1 MEAMHWEA
9 THWETR
15 QGEAMQGGA
24 RQGGA
29 RHDDARMFD
38 EIVMGL
44 AALEAKIGEINARP
58 MALLD
63 LSYAEAEL
71 KAKPAK
77 VRKRF
82 DRVRATKLS
91 A

>member
-1 MEAMHWEA
+1 MEATHGEA
-9 THWETR
+9 THWETMHV
-15 QGEAMQGGA
+15 EA

-44 AALEAKIGEINARP
+44 AALGAKIGEINARP
-58 MALLD
+58 MPLLD
-63 LSYAEAEL
+63 LDYAEAEL
-71 KAKPAK
+71 KAMPAK

>member
-1 MEAMHWEA
+1 MEARQEEA
-9 THWETR
+9 R
-15 QGEAMQGGA
+15 QGE
-24 RQGGA
+24 
-29 RHDDARMFD
+29 ARMFD

-44 AALEAKIGEINARP
+44 AALGAKIGEINARP
-58 MALLD
+58 MPFLD
-63 LSYAEAEL
+63 LNYAEAEL
-71 KAKPAK
+71 KARPAK

>member
-1 MEAMHWEA
+1 MEA
-9 THWETR
+9 TQWETMHV
-15 QGEAMQGGA
+15 E
-24 RQGGA
+24 A

-44 AALEAKIGEINARP
+44 AALGAKIGEINARP
-58 MALLD
+58 MPFLD
-63 LSYAEAEL
+63 LNYAEAEL
-71 KAKPAK
+71 KARPAK

>member
-1 MEAMHWEA
+1 MHVE
-9 THWETR
+9 
-15 QGEAMQGGA
+15 A

-44 AALEAKIGEINARP
+44 AALGAKIGEINARP
-58 MALLD
+58 MPLLD
-63 LSYAEAEL
+63 LDYAEAEL
-71 KAKPAK
+71 KAMPAK

>member
-1 MEAMHWEA
+1 MEATHGEA
-9 THWETR
+9 THWETMHV
-15 QGEAMQGGA
+15 EA

-58 MALLD
+58 TPLLD
-63 LSYAEAEL
+63 LNYAEAEL
-71 KAKPAK
+71 KARPAK